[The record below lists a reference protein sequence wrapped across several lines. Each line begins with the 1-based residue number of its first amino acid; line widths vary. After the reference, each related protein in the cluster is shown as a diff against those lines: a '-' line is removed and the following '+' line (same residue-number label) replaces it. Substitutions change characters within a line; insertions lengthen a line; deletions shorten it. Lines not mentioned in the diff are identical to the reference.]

1 MAIPQPDINITN
13 TPTLLNLSFGKNVFS
28 FYDSNTTGRLMRL
41 EVWDNTLT
49 TQIATLEQ
57 YPNQTGNYHIDL
69 QNILQN
75 YTTPNYDIEEGVTYL
90 DVATDESYGFRVK
103 YGYIGTTGNFIEQG
117 IYPNTGSTDNC
128 VVLGGVKPYYELE
141 WDSSDYTTLVSGI
154 LGCPLPG
161 TDKASALTDWT
172 ITKPLSQ
179 LTGGIPSYVTTYNDE
194 VTLMEKRMEDSFNL
208 SFLNKF
214 ELNSVN
220 PPPSLCENIKAFRI
234 TFYNN
239 DTEISDLFIDNIV
252 SQGGGPSIGVAL
264 PADVVYPYDAITFK
278 CGYTQ
283 FESNM
288 SGATHFYVSGFNYYG
303 GGSCSNIDL
312 KYSIRN
318 HTKVYRVNIVDDK
331 CNDFAPVQVS
341 WLNSLGF
348 RDYFYFSKR
357 TNEDI
362 NIRRNTYE
370 RVEGSWNSTNF
381 EVPQY
386 SRGEQVFSQ
395 DITNTRTI
403 NTRFLSDAEAQYLK
417 YLYMSPDVRVRYDG
431 DTSWTPVILTS
442 NRWTE
447 KTFRKDKLF
456 QYTLNYREAH
466 KRNSQR
472 G

>member
-128 VVLGGVKPYYELE
+128 VVLGGVKPYY
-141 WDSSDYTTLVSGI
+141 
-154 LGCPLPG
+154 
-161 TDKASALTDWT
+161 WT

-283 FESNM
+283 FESDM
-288 SGATHFYVSGFNYYG
+288 SGATHF
-303 GGSCSNIDL
+303 
-312 KYSIRN
+312 
-318 HTKVYRVNIVDDK
+318 
-331 CNDFAPVQVS
+331 
-341 WLNSLGF
+341 
-348 RDYFYFSKR
+348 
-357 TNEDI
+357 
-362 NIRRNTYE
+362 
-370 RVEGSWNSTNF
+370 
-381 EVPQY
+381 
-386 SRGEQVFSQ
+386 
-395 DITNTRTI
+395 
-403 NTRFLSDAEAQYLK
+403 
-417 YLYMSPDVRVRYDG
+417 
-431 DTSWTPVILTS
+431 
-442 NRWTE
+442 
-447 KTFRKDKLF
+447 
-456 QYTLNYREAH
+456 
-466 KRNSQR
+466 
-472 G
+472 